1 MSQRDPIREKKV
13 VEPERCF
20 ACHFD
25 SCPGGCWYEQ
35 PRFSYAEAIAYAER
49 MGLPVDFP
57 L

>member
-1 MSQRDPIREKKV
+1 VNEDLGEKKV